1 MVCFWRRNH
10 CMALLMLSKT
20 LEWGLFFALVAA
32 ISFKNVFWGRPQREF
47 WPHGSPL
54 FISLALL
61 IRRNNFSGISMF
73 RVLQQWKIGFCN
85 STNSRHLHITLSA
98 LTATLSHIISNTLTR
113 PSCRRGLEFLKKIK
127 FACVSLKQKHFFIFA
142 AIFFFS
148 WWILIVF

>member
-1 MVCFWRRNH
+1 MLLAPKPLH
-10 CMALLMLSKT
+10 CWCIPKLWSEAFSLLWL
-20 LEWGLFFALVAA
+20 LQLVLRM
-32 ISFKNVFWGRPQREF
+32 FFWGRPQREF